1 MNASAGDLS
10 DSRARPFEDF
20 LAVARL
26 DLAEVVRSRWLL
38 VCLGL
43 YGVLAALFVLVGLR
57 ESSVVGFTGMGRVLF
72 SLCHALLLLLP
83 LVALAVTGQV
93 VNRARDDGALELL
106 LSHPIRRTSYLAA
119 VTGVR
124 FAALT
129 LPLVGLLLGL
139 GVLGRVAFGQPV
151 PWHFIFRAASLCAA
165 LLWAFTALGIA
176 ISVLVRNPARAMTA
190 LIVAWAL
197 GVALLDFGLIGLML
211 TWRIEPH
218 AVFVLAAINPVQA
231 VRMALLSAA
240 QPDLATL
247 GPVGF
252 YLAHRFGPNGLMLL
266 GLAWP
271 AIFGTLAWLVAL
283 RGLRRGDL
291 V

>member
-1 MNASAGDLS
+1 MSGPDRGAR
-10 DSRARPFEDF
+10 RARRLDDF
-20 LAVARL
+20 VAVARL
-26 DLAEVVRSRWLL
+26 DLAEVVRSRWLV
-38 VCLGL
+38 VCLVL

-57 ESSVVGFTGMGRVLF
+57 ESSVMGFTGMGRVLF

-119 VTGVR
+119 VTVVR
-124 FAALT
+124 FVALT
-129 LPLVGLLLGL
+129 LPLVALLLGL
-139 GVLGRVAFGQPV
+139 GVVGHFAFGQPV
-151 PWHFIFRAASLCAA
+151 PWHFVLRAASLCAA

-176 ISVLVRNPARAMTA
+176 ISVVVRSPARAMMA

-218 AVFVLAAINPVQA
+218 AVFVLAAANPVQA
-231 VRMALLSAA
+231 VRMALLSSA

-252 YLAHRFGPNGLMLL
+252 YLAHRFGPDGLMVL

-271 AIFGTLAWLVAL
+271 ALFGTLAWLAAL
-283 RGLRRGDL
+283 LGLRRGDL

>member
-1 MNASAGDLS
+1 VNAP
-10 DSRARPFEDF
+10 ARPRPLDDF
-20 LAVARL
+20 LTVARL
-26 DLAEVVRSRWLL
+26 DLAEVVRSRWLI

-43 YGVLAALFVLVGLR
+43 YGVLATLFVLVGLH
-57 ESSVVGFTGMGRVLF
+57 ESTVMGFTGMGRVLF

-119 VTGVR
+119 VTVVR

-129 LPLVGLLLGL
+129 LPLVALLLALGGL
-139 GVLGRVAFGQPV
+139 GHIAFGQAV
-151 PWHFIFRAASLCAA
+151 PWHFIARASALCASLI
-165 LLWAFTALGIA
+165 WAFTALGIA
-176 ISVLVRNPARAMTA
+176 ISVRVRSPARAMTA

-218 AVFVLAAINPVQA
+218 AVFVLAAANPVQA

-252 YLAHRFGPNGLMLL
+252 YLANRFGPNGLMAL
-266 GLAWP
+266 GLGWP
-271 AIFGTLAWLVAL
+271 VLFGALAWLVGL